1 MSEAADLN
9 RDPDFERMLRELTP
23 ERLEVSRDELFFQAG
38 YAAGA
43 RNRTHHFIW
52 PAIAAALLIGCGGL
66 AAYSLQQHSE
76 LLAALATAS
85 DLKAPIAVALEEV
98 AKPRTDAVVVDRALA
113 IERQRDWR
121 WLISSAPMPPGRLT
135 AGGWQAARAD
145 VGNAEWGMGNGESIP
160 FSRDA
165 KGSAPSA
172 TDSNSPHRPA
182 TYRELL
188 QRYQEG

>member
-1 MSEAADLN
+1 MSEAAGLN
-9 RDPDFERMLRELTP
+9 RDPDFERMLRELAP

-43 RNRTHHFIW
+43 RNRSRRFIW
-52 PAIAAALLIGCGGL
+52 PAIAAALVIACGGL
-66 AAYSLQQHSE
+66 TAYSLRQRSE
-76 LLAALATAS
+76 LIAALASAS
-85 DLKAPIAVALEEV
+85 DLKAPVSVVAVEST
-98 AKPRTDAVVVDRALA
+98 KPQTDAIVVDRALD

-135 AGGWQAARAD
+135 AGGWQEARAD
-145 VGNAEWGMGNGESIP
+145 ISNGEWGTSSGESNQ

-165 KGSAPSA
+165 KRSAPSD
-172 TDSNSPHRPA
+172 TDSSTPHRPA

-188 QRYQEG
+188 QLYQEG